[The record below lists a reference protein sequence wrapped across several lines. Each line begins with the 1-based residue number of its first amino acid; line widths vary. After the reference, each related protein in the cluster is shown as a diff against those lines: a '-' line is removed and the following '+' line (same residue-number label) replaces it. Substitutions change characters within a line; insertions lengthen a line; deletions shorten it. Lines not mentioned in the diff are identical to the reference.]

1 MLQLEHFISTL
12 NALQEALPR
21 GKRLGE
27 ATYALMWATF
37 PAKAK
42 EDLTPEIWMY
52 AAAQRL
58 LDPDPMEDLPLPMQL
73 LNYVFRNENGRAN
86 VSWGLKADLPERM
99 ANPDRFN
106 PQPVPGQVVLPPDPA
121 VTNPLLQEVR
131 W

>member
-42 EDLTPEIWMY
+42 NDLTPEIWMY

-106 PQPVPGQVVLPPDPA
+106 PQPVPGAVVLPPEPA

>member
-1 MLQLEHFISTL
+1 MLSLDHFSMTL
-12 NALQEALPR
+12 GALSEALPR
-21 GKRLGE
+21 GKRMAE

-37 PAKAK
+37 PARAK
-42 EDLTPEIWMY
+42 EELTPEIWMY

-106 PQPVPGQVVLPPDPA
+106 PQPVPGQVVLPPEPP
-121 VTNPLLQEVR
+121 VTNPLLQEAA

>member
-1 MLQLEHFISTL
+1 MLSLEHFSATL
-12 NALQEALPR
+12 GALTEALPR
-21 GKRLGE
+21 GKRMGD
-27 ATYALMWATF
+27 ATFALMWATF
-37 PAKAK
+37 PARAK
-42 EDLTPEIWMY
+42 EDLTPEIWLY

-58 LDPDPMEDLPLPMQL
+58 LDPNPMDELPLPMQL

-106 PQPVPGQVVLPPDPA
+106 PQPVPGLPVLAAEPP
-121 VTNPLLQEVR
+121 VSNPLLQGVR

>member
-42 EDLTPEIWMY
+42 EELTPEVWMY

-106 PQPVPGQVVLPPDPA
+106 PQPVPGQLVQTPEPA
-121 VTNPLLQEVR
+121 VTNSLLQEVR

>member
-1 MLQLEHFISTL
+1 MLSFEHFTATL
-12 NALQEALPR
+12 GALTEALPR
-21 GKRLGE
+21 GKRMAE
-27 ATYALMWATF
+27 ATFALMWATF

-86 VSWGLKADLPERM
+86 VAWGLKADLPERM
-99 ANPDRFN
+99 ARPDCFN
-106 PQPVPGQVVLPPDPA
+106 PQPTPGQVVLPA
-121 VTNPLLQEVR
+121 VEPITNPLLQGAFQ
-131 W
+131 